1 MHIPVLVCVHS
12 DNYNYLTPL
21 RTLSSNA
28 FSNLIS
34 PSNAQRTLSERSEAP
49 TVPTLFFKLAF
60 PTNRNIYDAAET
72 H

>member
-1 MHIPVLVCVHS
+1 M
-12 DNYNYLTPL
+12 
-21 RTLSSNA
+21 NA
-28 FSNLIS
+28 LLERFLK
-34 PSNAQRTLSERSEAP
+34 PHFLSNAQRTLSERSEAP